1 MKKIKILAAVLFA
14 ALMLFSFE
22 GVQAQN
28 NKNNVAEITFSVPS
42 IDCDHCKKRLE
53 ANLPFVKG
61 VKDLKISVPE
71 KTVWFKYDPAKV
83 TKAQL
88 AEALTK
94 AGFPGKE
101 ITPGSNK

>member
-1 MKKIKILAAVLFA
+1 MKRIKILAAVLFA

-22 GVQAQN
+22 GTQAQN

-42 IDCDHCKKRLE
+42 IDCDNCKKKLE

-71 KTVWFKYDPAKV
+71 KTVWFKYDQTKV

-101 ITPGSNK
+101 IAQGAKK